1 MIVCLVGIPVL
12 MWVLMYFYDV
22 SPYELIMYHGIM
34 LIMSYSWVG
43 YVQSKYKAQVMITC
57 TTISACLS
65 MVIFEAPALV
75 SAALAIIVQQLMVHY
90 YERV

>member
-1 MIVCLVGIPVL
+1 

-22 SPYELIMYHGIM
+22 SPYELILYHGIM

-43 YVQSKYKAQVMITC
+43 YVQVKYKPQVMITC